1 MKTGIHIK
9 PCNIGEAE
17 KHNRRDKS
25 YLDGVRKSGRTI
37 YIFEDETKNNKNKRI
52 TWGHM
57 EGTKFVPSP
66 EYDYSKCTIAQ
77 LFAHECA
84 IYKEKIGRAPMLKD
98 RTRINKKT
106 GKAKTISGWSP
117 IREGVIPIKVD
128 TQLADFDKI
137 TNWLAEK
144 GIHTIRI
151 DLHHD
156 EGYQDEKGD
165 RKYNHHA
172 HIIMDCLNH
181 DTGKTV
187 KLSKEDIEE
196 LQGVVADALGMER
209 GEKKAVTGAKH
220 LNPAEYRQQKA
231 EEKASVAQ
239 NKASEA
245 VSRYNAVINQLKE
258 KEAILDDLTKEINQ
272 NEYTSEL
279 QAEDFRR
286 TRENLDQLEK
296 QVKDRQNELNELK
309 KIITKERQQLLL
321 LESSKFE
328 KALGK
333 NVWNQAKQI
342 LKNLALSNSR
352 KYFSD
357 TEIAWFKE
365 HRFSLI
371 MVPVIVAESIKEEL
385 PVNEQRIRNA
395 GRELSK
401 VMAGNAQEQERAR
414 GVGR

>member
-37 YIFEDETKNNKNKRI
+37 YIFEDLTRLNQSQIFK
-52 TWGHM
+52 WGRD
-57 EGTKFVPSP
+57 
-66 EYDYSKCTIAQ
+66 YDYSKCTIAQ

-117 IREGVIPIKVD
+117 IREGVIPIKAD

-156 EGYQDEKGD
+156 EGYQDSDGK

-209 GEKKAVTGAKH
+209 GEKKAVTGARH
-220 LNPAEYRQQKA
+220 LNPAEYRQQEAERMAKKA
-231 EEKASVAQ
+231 QIKT
-239 NKASEA
+239 SEA
-245 VSRYNAVINQLKE
+245 VSRYNTIINQLKE
-258 KEAILDDLTKEINQ
+258 KETILDDLTKEINQ

-286 TRENLDQLEK
+286 TRENLDQLEE

-309 KIITKERQQLLL
+309 KIIAKERQQLMII
-321 LESSKFE
+321 ESSKFE

-333 NVWNQAKQI
+333 NVWNHAKQI
-342 LKNLALSNSR
+342 LKNLALSSR

-357 TEIAWFKE
+357 TEIAWFKD

-371 MVPVIVAESIKEEL
+371 MVPVIVAESIKEER

-395 GRELSK
+395 GRELAK
-401 VMAGNAQEQERAR
+401 VMAGKQEQEQTR
-414 GVGR
+414 GVRR

>member
-37 YIFEDETKNNKNKRI
+37 YIFEDLTRLNQSQIFK
-52 TWGHM
+52 WGRD
-57 EGTKFVPSP
+57 
-66 EYDYSKCTIAQ
+66 YDYSKCTIAQ
-77 LFAHECA
+77 LFAHECEL
-84 IYKEKIGRAPMLKD
+84 YKEKIGRAPMLKD
-98 RTRINKKT
+98 RIRTDKKT
-106 GKAKTISGWSP
+106 GKQKTISGWSP
-117 IREGVIPIKVD
+117 IREGVIPIKAD
-128 TQLADFDKI
+128 TQLSDFAKI
-137 TNWLAEK
+137 NNWLLSK

-181 DTGKTV
+181 GSGKTV
-187 KLSKEDIEE
+187 KLSKEDMEE
-196 LQGVVADALGMER
+196 LQGVVADALGMKR

-220 LNPAEYRQQKA
+220 LNPAEYRQQEA
-231 EEKASVAQ
+231 EIMAKKVQ
-239 NKASEA
+239 IKTSEA
-245 VSRYNAVINQLKE
+245 VSRYNTIINQLKE
-258 KEAILDDLTKEINQ
+258 KETILDDLTKEINQ

-296 QVKDRQNELNELK
+296 QVKNKQDELNKKQNELNELK
-309 KIITKERQQLLL
+309 KIIAKERLQLMAV
-321 LESSKFE
+321 ESSKFV

-333 NVWNQAKQI
+333 KVWEQGKQI

-352 KYFSD
+352 NCFSD
-357 TEIAWFKE
+357 NEIAWFKE
-365 HRFSLI
+365 HRFSRI
-371 MVPVIVAESIKEEL
+371 MVPVIVAESIKEER

-395 GRELSK
+395 GRELAR
-401 VMAGNAQEQERAR
+401 VMAGNANAQEQ
-414 GVGR
+414 GHTMGIGR

>member
-25 YLDGVRKSGRTI
+25 YLDGVRKSGRNI
-37 YIFEDETKNNKNKRI
+37 YIFEDLTRLNQSQIFKWSRD
-52 TWGHM
+52 
-57 EGTKFVPSP
+57 
-66 EYDYSKCTIAQ
+66 YDYSRSTIAQ
-77 LFAHECA
+77 LFAHECT

-98 RTRINKKT
+98 RIRVNKKT

-117 IREGVIPIKVD
+117 IREGVIPIKAD
-128 TQLADFDKI
+128 TQLSDFAKI
-137 TNWLAEK
+137 TNWLLSK
-144 GIHTIRI
+144 GIHPIRI

-156 EGYQDEKGD
+156 EGYQDEEGK
-165 RKYNHHA
+165 RKFNHHA
-172 HIIMDCLNH
+172 HIVMDYLDH

-196 LQGVVADALGMER
+196 LQGIVADALGMER
-209 GEKKAVTGAKH
+209 GQKKAITGAKH
-220 LNPAEYRQQKA
+220 LDPAEYRQQEA
-231 EEKASVAQ
+231 ERMAKKAQ
-239 NKASEA
+239 NKVSEA
-245 VSRYNAVINQLKE
+245 ASRYNTIISQVKE

-296 QVKDRQNELNELK
+296 QVKDRQNELDKKQNELNELK
-309 KIITKERQQLLL
+309 KIIAKERQQLMII
-321 LESSKFE
+321 ESSKFE

-342 LKNLALSNSR
+342 LKGLALSNR
-352 KYFSD
+352 NFFSD
-357 TEIAWFKE
+357 NEIAWFKE
-365 HRFSLI
+365 HRFARI
-371 MVPVIVAESIKEEL
+371 MVPVLIAESIIEDR
-385 PVNEQRIRNA
+385 PINEQRIRNA
-395 GRELSK
+395 GKELAR
-401 VMAGNAQEQERAR
+401 VMAGKQEQEQTR
-414 GVGR
+414 GLGR

>member
-17 KHNRRDKS
+17 KHNQRDKD
-25 YLDGVRKSGRTI
+25 YLDGVRKSGRNI
-37 YIFEDETKNNKNKRI
+37 YIFEDLTHLNQSEIFKWNRD
-52 TWGHM
+52 
-57 EGTKFVPSP
+57 
-66 EYDYSKCTIAQ
+66 YDYSRGDLIALLQ
-77 LFAHECA
+77 EEIQ
-84 IYKEKIGRAPMLKD
+84 IYKDKIGRLPMLKD
-98 RTRINKKT
+98 RVRTDKKT
-106 GKAKTISGWSP
+106 GKVKTISGWSP
-117 IREGVIPIKVD
+117 IREGVIPIKAD
-128 TQLADFDKI
+128 TQLSDFAKI
-137 TNWLAEK
+137 NNWLLSK
-144 GIHTIRI
+144 GIHPIRI

-156 EGYQDEKGD
+156 EGYQDGEGK
-165 RKYNHHA
+165 RKFNHHA
-172 HIIMDCLNH
+172 HIVMDYLNH
-181 DTGKTV
+181 STGKTV

-209 GEKKAVTGAKH
+209 GQKKAVTGAKH
-220 LNPAEYRQQKA
+220 LNPAEYRQEEAERKA
-231 EEKASVAQ
+231 KEAQ

-245 VSRYNAVINQLKE
+245 VSRYNAIINQLKE

-286 TRENLDQLEK
+286 TRENLDQPEK

>member
-37 YIFEDETKNNKNKRI
+37 YIFEDLTRLNQSQIFK
-52 TWGHM
+52 WGRD
-57 EGTKFVPSP
+57 
-66 EYDYSKCTIAQ
+66 YDYSKCTIAQ
-77 LFAHECA
+77 LFAHECEL
-84 IYKEKIGRAPMLKD
+84 YKEKIGRAPMLKD
-98 RTRINKKT
+98 RIRTDKKT
-106 GKAKTISGWSP
+106 GKQKTISGWSP
-117 IREGVIPIKVD
+117 IREGVIPIKAD
-128 TQLADFDKI
+128 TQLSDFAKI
-137 TNWLAEK
+137 NNWLLSK

-181 DTGKTV
+181 GSGKTC
-187 KLSKEDIEE
+187 KLSKEDMEE

-220 LNPAEYRQQKA
+220 LNPAEYRQQEAERMAKKA
-231 EEKASVAQ
+231 QIKT
-239 NKASEA
+239 SEA
-245 VSRYNAVINQLKE
+245 VSRYNTIINQLKE
-258 KEAILDDLTKEINQ
+258 KETILDDLTKEINQ

-296 QVKDRQNELNELK
+296 QVKNKQDELNKKQNELNELK
-309 KIITKERQQLLL
+309 KIIAKERLQLMAV
-321 LESSKFE
+321 ESSKFV

-333 NVWNQAKQI
+333 KVWEQGKQI

-352 KYFSD
+352 NCFSD
-357 TEIAWFKE
+357 NEIAWFKE
-365 HRFSLI
+365 HRFSRI
-371 MVPVIVAESIKEEL
+371 MVPVIVAESIKEER

-395 GRELSK
+395 GRELAR
-401 VMAGNAQEQERAR
+401 VMAGNANAQEQ
-414 GVGR
+414 GHTMGIGR

>member
-17 KHNRRDKS
+17 KHNQRDKD
-25 YLDGVRKSGRTI
+25 YLDGVRKSGRNI
-37 YIFEDETKNNKNKRI
+37 YIFEDLTHLNQSEIFKWNRD
-52 TWGHM
+52 
-57 EGTKFVPSP
+57 
-66 EYDYSKCTIAQ
+66 YDYSRGDLIALLQ
-77 LFAHECA
+77 EEIQ
-84 IYKEKIGRAPMLKD
+84 IYKDKIGRLPMLKD
-98 RTRINKKT
+98 RVRTDKKT
-106 GKAKTISGWSP
+106 GKVKTISGWSP
-117 IREGVIPIKVD
+117 IREGVIPIKAD
-128 TQLADFDKI
+128 TQLSDFAKI
-137 TNWLAEK
+137 NNWLLSK
-144 GIHTIRI
+144 GIHPIRI

-156 EGYQDEKGD
+156 EGYQDGEGK
-165 RKYNHHA
+165 RKFNHHA
-172 HIIMDCLNH
+172 HIVMDYLNH
-181 DTGKTV
+181 STGKTV

-209 GEKKAVTGAKH
+209 GQKKAVTGAKH
-220 LNPAEYRQQKA
+220 LNPAEYRQEEAERKA
-231 EEKASVAQ
+231 KEAQ

-245 VSRYNAVINQLKE
+245 ISRYNAIINQLKE

-309 KIITKERQQLLL
+309 KIITKERQQLMII
-321 LESSKFE
+321 ESSKFE

-333 NVWNQAKQI
+333 NVWNHAKQI

-395 GRELSK
+395 GKELAR
-401 VMAGNAQEQERAR
+401 VMAGKQEQEQTR
-414 GVGR
+414 GVRR

>member
-17 KHNRRDKS
+17 KHNQRDKD
-25 YLDGVRKSGRTI
+25 YLDGVRKSGRNI
-37 YIFEDETKNNKNKRI
+37 YIFEDLTHLNQSEIFKWNRD
-52 TWGHM
+52 
-57 EGTKFVPSP
+57 
-66 EYDYSKCTIAQ
+66 YDYSRGDLIALLQ
-77 LFAHECA
+77 EEIQ
-84 IYKEKIGRAPMLKD
+84 IYKDKIGRLPMLKD
-98 RTRINKKT
+98 RVRTDKKT
-106 GKAKTISGWSP
+106 GKVKTISGWSP
-117 IREGVIPIKVD
+117 IREGVIPIKAD
-128 TQLADFDKI
+128 TQLSDFAKI
-137 TNWLAEK
+137 NNWLLSK
-144 GIHTIRI
+144 GIHPIRI

-156 EGYQDEKGD
+156 EGYQDGEGK
-165 RKYNHHA
+165 RKFNHHA
-172 HIIMDCLNH
+172 HIVMDYLNH
-181 DTGKTV
+181 STGKTV

-209 GEKKAVTGAKH
+209 GQKKAVTGAKH
-220 LNPAEYRQQKA
+220 LNPAEYRQEEAERKA
-231 EEKASVAQ
+231 KEAQ

-245 VSRYNAVINQLKE
+245 VSRYNAIINQLKE

>member
-17 KHNRRDKS
+17 KHNQRDKD
-25 YLDGVRKSGRTI
+25 YLNAVRKSGRTI
-37 YIFEDETKNNKNKRI
+37 YIFEDLTRLNQSQIFKWSRD
-52 TWGHM
+52 
-57 EGTKFVPSP
+57 
-66 EYDYSKCTIAQ
+66 YDYSRGDLIA
-77 LFAHECA
+77 LFQEEIQ
-84 IYKEKIGRAPMLKD
+84 IYKDKIGRLPMLKD
-98 RTRINKKT
+98 RIRTDKKT
-106 GKAKTISGWSP
+106 GKQKTISGWSP
-117 IREGVIPIKVD
+117 IREGVIPIKAD
-128 TQLADFDKI
+128 TQISDFAKI
-137 TNWLAEK
+137 NNWLIAK
-144 GIHTIRI
+144 GIHPVRI

-156 EGYQDEKGD
+156 EGYQDSDGK

-172 HIIMDCLNH
+172 HIVMDYLDHN
-181 DTGKTV
+181 TGKTV
-187 KLSKEDIEE
+187 KLTKEDIEE

-209 GEKKAVTGAKH
+209 GEKKAVTGARH
-220 LNPAEYRQQKA
+220 LNPAEYRQEEAERKA
-231 EEKASVAQ
+231 KEAQ
-239 NKASEA
+239 NKTSEA
-245 VSRYNAVINQLKE
+245 VSRYNTIISQVKE

-286 TRENLDQLEK
+286 TRENLDQLEE

-309 KIITKERQQLLL
+309 KIIAKERQQLMII
-321 LESSKFE
+321 ESSKFE

-333 NVWNQAKQI
+333 NVWNHAKQI
-342 LKNLALSNSR
+342 LKNLALSSR

-357 TEIAWFKE
+357 TEIAWFKD

-395 GRELSK
+395 GKELAR
-401 VMAGNAQEQERAR
+401 VMAGKQEQEQTR
-414 GVGR
+414 GVRR